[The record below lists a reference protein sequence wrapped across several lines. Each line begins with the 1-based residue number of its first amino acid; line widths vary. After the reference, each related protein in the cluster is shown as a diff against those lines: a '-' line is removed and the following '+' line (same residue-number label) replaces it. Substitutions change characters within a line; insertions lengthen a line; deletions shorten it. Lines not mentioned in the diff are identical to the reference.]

1 MKQLLVILLPFTFHA
16 QSLETLQHEVELL
29 KRENETLRYIMKGY
43 VNQIDS
49 LYTNSFVQETEID
62 LLSSELLKRIDK
74 ESPAII
80 TDRKRL
86 SEISIQNIAVS
97 EEVLVRMKL
106 YVNSEGKVVVVKVIS
121 TQGVQDSKIVDL
133 IVAEAKSDIWYESA
147 ENTGIQTA
155 FYTLKIIPN

>member
-62 LLSSELLKRIDK
+62 LLSSELLKSISK
-74 ESPAII
+74 ESPVLS

-86 SEISIQNIAVS
+86 SEISTANIFVS
-97 EEVLVRMKL
+97 EEVMVRMKL
-106 YVNSEGKVVVVKVIS
+106 YVNSEGRVVVAEVIS
-121 TQGVQDSKIVDL
+121 NQDSLDSEIVDL
-133 IVAEAKSDIWYESA
+133 IVAAAKRDIWYESA